1 MTGVSSSTSAR
12 HHLHKLCKEKSLV
25 RRLLLGAADIIF
37 WALSTCQEPQMTFG
51 KLLDLSRP
59 QFLHLQNGN
68 PKGDLPQMVL
78 KMVKQ
83 YNVYKTQ
90 EVFDK

>member
-1 MTGVSSSTSAR
+1 
-12 HHLHKLCKEKSLV
+12 
-25 RRLLLGAADIIF
+25 
-37 WALSTCQEPQMTFG
+37 MTFG

-68 PKGDLPQMVL
+68 QKGDLPQMVL

-90 EVFDK
+90 EVFNK